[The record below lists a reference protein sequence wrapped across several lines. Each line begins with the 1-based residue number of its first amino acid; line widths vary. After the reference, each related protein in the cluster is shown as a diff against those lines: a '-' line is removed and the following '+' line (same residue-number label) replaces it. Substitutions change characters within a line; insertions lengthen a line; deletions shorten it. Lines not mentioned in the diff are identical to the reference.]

1 MVAVSP
7 EVFFSVVLVLTTD
20 WPVDHHFVFVFVDI
34 LVAAF
39 ASYIIYGCSQMLTRF
54 IYFHSLIVVGERF
67 ASASTYMF
75 VTLSP

>member
-20 WPVDHHFVFVFVDI
+20 WPVDHHFVFVIVDI

-39 ASYIIYGCSQMLTRF
+39 ASYMVCL
-54 IYFHSLIVVGERF
+54 
-67 ASASTYMF
+67 
-75 VTLSP
+75 

>member
-1 MVAVSP
+1 MVAASP
-7 EVFFSVVLVLTTD
+7 EVYLCSVVLILTTD

-34 LVAAF
+34 LVDAF
-39 ASYIIYGCSQMLTRF
+39 ASYGCSQMLTRF